1 MRVDVSFR
9 NLATSEPLRDY
20 ASEKVARLRRVLV
33 KPIDAQVVLSRDGF
47 RNIAEARVRDK
58 GSTFTGSESSEDD
71 MYAAIDLMADKL
83 SRQVR
88 RRKDKIR
95 EHRADPTAGVVG
107 RLEAEVSRTR
117 AADLDAE
124 LDALDE

>member
-20 ASEKVARLRRVLV
+20 ASGKIARLRRVLV
-33 KPIDAQVVLSRDGF
+33 KPIDAQIVLTRDGF
-47 RNIAEARVRDK
+47 RNIAEARVRAK
-58 GSTFTGSESSEDD
+58 GETFTGSESSEDD

-83 SRQVR
+83 SKQVR
-88 RRKDKIR
+88 RHKDR
-95 EHRADPTAGVVG
+95 LRGHRADPTGDIVG
-107 RLEAEVSRTR
+107 RLEAEISRDR
-117 AADLDAE
+117 SAELDAE

>member
-20 ASEKVARLRRVLV
+20 ASQKVARLRRVLV
-33 KPIDAQVVLSRDGF
+33 RPIDAQVVLSRDGF

-58 GSTFTGSESSEDD
+58 GETFTGSESSEDD

-83 SRQVR
+83 SKQVR

-95 EHRADPTAGVVG
+95 GHRADPVAGVVG
-107 RLEAEVSRTR
+107 RLEAEVSRDR

>member
-71 MYAAIDLMADKL
+71 MYAAIDLVMDKVERQARRYKERMKQKKGRSSHRDQPTVEDSAD
-83 SRQVR
+83 
-88 RRKDKIR
+88 
-95 EHRADPTAGVVG
+95 EY
-107 RLEAEVSRTR
+107 
-117 AADLDAE
+117 LD
-124 LDALDE
+124 